1 MQIRIEFNFYDD
13 DDKVSSEVVEKSVL
27 FCEVKFV
34 KQVYLI
40 PTMTRSQLL
49 SRHPRMRNF

>member
-1 MQIRIEFNFYDD
+1 MQIRIEFNFYD